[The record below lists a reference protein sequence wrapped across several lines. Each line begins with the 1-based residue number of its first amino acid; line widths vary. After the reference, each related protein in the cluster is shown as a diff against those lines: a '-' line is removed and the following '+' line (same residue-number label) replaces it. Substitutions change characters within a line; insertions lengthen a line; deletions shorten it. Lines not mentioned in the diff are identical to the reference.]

1 MALYTSYL
9 TSLFLQLLSLNNTAG
24 VYDLYRLMHT
34 GQYGLQQSAN
44 ETINLIQEAAQTN
57 SKVDLHNVDEYV
69 NQMFNA
75 PETWLQSIW
84 NETNLDS
91 CASNLILEMES
102 DSSLVSLLTY
112 QFANVTSR
120 LEWLAFW
127 YEKKYRYFLA

>member
-1 MALYTSYL
+1 M
-9 TSLFLQLLSLNNTAG
+9 N
-24 VYDLYRLMHT
+24 
-34 GQYGLQQSAN
+34 
-44 ETINLIQEAAQTN
+44 
-57 SKVDLHNVDEYV
+57 NVDEYV